1 MDNKQT
7 KIEAQKIASKK
18 YREKN
23 REKINL
29 QRKIYYQKR
38 KENDPNFL
46 IYKREKARLYY
57 RNKKL
62 KDKDLSI
69 ISKDETKEDNK
80 PETKVETKEEHK
92 EDQKEESGEEVKPES
107 KEEEKIEPLVI
118 PQEETKSEDSGIDS
132 DSTVATLTTTKGM
145 KANKKPKGKKTN
157 IKRK

>member
-38 KENDPNFL
+38 KESDPNFL

-62 KDKDLSI
+62 KDKDLSV
-69 ISKDETKEDNK
+69 ISKEED
-80 PETKVETKEEHK
+80 
-92 EDQKEESGEEVKPES
+92 KPES
-107 KEEEKIEPLVI
+107 KEETKEEQKEEQKDETGEEIKPESKKEEKIEPLVI